1 MQTRPH
7 IEKQAPRVGVSEMLV
22 AVAAASMLF
31 FAEVLRG
38 GDTPA
43 ASEAQIKA
51 VFLFNFA
58 KYVEWPAAAFPNAT
72 APIAIGVLGRDP
84 FGDYLQHVEGKMLQ
98 GHPFVIKHL
107 APDSDVSGCQ
117 ILFISHSEASRM
129 REILEKTSA
138 LPILTVG
145 EDEPFAQNGGI
156 IRFVLKNGNVRLAID
171 LNAAQKA
178 GLTISSK
185 LLAVADVV
193 KGKTN

>member
-1 MQTRPH
+1 
-7 IEKQAPRVGVSEMLV
+7 
-22 AVAAASMLF
+22 
-31 FAEVLRG
+31 
-38 GDTPA
+38 
-43 ASEAQIKA
+43 
-51 VFLFNFA
+51 
-58 KYVEWPAAAFPNAT
+58 
-72 APIAIGVLGRDP
+72 
-84 FGDYLQHVEGKMLQ
+84 
-98 GHPFVIKHL
+98 
-107 APDSDVSGCQ
+107 
-117 ILFISHSEASRM
+117 M

>member
-1 MQTRPH
+1 
-7 IEKQAPRVGVSEMLV
+7 MLV